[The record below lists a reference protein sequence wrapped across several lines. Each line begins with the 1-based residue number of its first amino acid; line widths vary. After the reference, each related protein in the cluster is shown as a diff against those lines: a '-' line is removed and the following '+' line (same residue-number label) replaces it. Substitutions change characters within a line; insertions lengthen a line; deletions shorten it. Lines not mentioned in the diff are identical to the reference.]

1 MSWGR
6 NFLLRCHDDCSLC
19 ELGCPYFSLGL
30 RRFGNFFFNL
40 FLINFL
46 GPGRWSSQ
54 VAQMVKRLPM
64 MPIMWETRVQFLGR
78 EDLLEKEMATHS
90 SIFAW
95 KPPWMVEPGRLQ
107 SMGSQRVGHDWA
119 TSLHFTSYSAIR
131 WKARG
136 EFHIEGTH
144 TFTKCEQGLL
154 LSNLLTTAIVERKK
168 HKNEY
173 LCWADEST
181 NLEAYPN

>member
-1 MSWGR
+1 MGLQGVR
-6 NFLLRCHDDCSLC
+6 HD
-19 ELGCPYFSLGL
+19 
-30 RRFGNFFFNL
+30 RV
-40 FLINFL
+40 LIYIYIYIYT
-46 GPGRWSSQ
+46 RSSQ
-54 VAQMVKRLPM
+54 VAQTVKRLPT
-64 MPIMWETRVQFLGR
+64 MPTMWETRVQSLGG

-90 SIFAW
+90 VSLPGNPHGW
-95 KPPWMVEPGRLQ
+95 WNLVGYSPWGCKELDTTERL
-107 SMGSQRVGHDWA
+107 HF
-119 TSLHFTSYSAIR
+119 TSLHFIYIYKDSAIR

>member
-119 TSLHFTSYSAIR
+119 TSLHFWSLFSSFLFLESWLIYY
-131 WKARG
+131 
-136 EFHIEGTH
+136 
-144 TFTKCEQGLL
+144 L
-154 LSNLLTTAIVERKK
+154 LSWGILINYRNFLFLFF
-168 HKNEY
+168 
-173 LCWADEST
+173 
-181 NLEAYPN
+181 